1 MQLRVREVSK
11 LLKVSEKAIHGW
23 IKRGI
28 LRASLIND
36 QYRLNRA
43 DVLECITSQNRDVP
57 PGMIAVPNGNRATA
71 SLATALQA
79 GGIFYA
85 ISGTDKPSVIRDL
98 VSRLPLPKQ
107 SDREVYLRLLLA
119 REALGSTGIGDGI
132 AIPHVRRPAVLQ
144 VADPLVTLCFLEKP
158 IDFHAFDGKFVDT
171 LFSLISPTVQMHL
184 DLLSRLSF
192 VLADSKLR
200 ATIKRQAPPEEILTE
215 VRRVEDT
222 LVEIQQ
228 SGQGENA

>member
-11 LLKVSEKAIHGW
+11 ILKVSEKAIHGW

-28 LRASLIND
+28 LRAGLVND

-43 DVLECITSQNRDVP
+43 DVLECITSQNQDVP
-57 PGMIAVPNGNRATA
+57 PGMVAVSNGNGSTA
-71 SLATALQA
+71 LAAALQA
-79 GGIFYA
+79 GGILYG
-85 ISGTDKPSVIRDL
+85 ISGIDKPSVIRDL
-98 VSRLPLPKQ
+98 VRRLPLPGE

-132 AIPHVRRPAVLQ
+132 AIPHVRRPAVLR
-144 VADPLVTLCFLEKP
+144 VPHALVTLSFLEKP
-158 IDFHAFDGKFVDT
+158 IDFHAFDGKPVDV
-171 LFSLISPTVQMHL
+171 LFSLISPTVAIHL

-200 ATIKRQAPPEEILTE
+200 AAIKRQAPPEEILTE

-222 LVEIQQ
+222 LVEIQESDPEQ
-228 SGQGENA
+228 SA